1 MTWRRLYG
9 GDPSGGVPGG
19 GGDLALVPPFMMAF
33 LMVRH
38 VRRAHLSVLPI
49 LRLQEGGGRGRPVVV
64 VVVVVSIAVARS

>member
-9 GDPSGGVPGG
+9 GDPAGG
-19 GGDLALVPPFMMAF
+19 GGVGVDLAFVPPFMMAF

>member
-9 GDPSGGVPGG
+9 GDPAGG
-19 GGDLALVPPFMMAF
+19 GGDLAVVPPLMKAF